1 MKARFVYGVGFVGVA
16 LVALVGAP
24 SAGVVESSDY
34 LYTLDGPHLAS
45 TASPFVGCSVGA
57 VDQNNVNFPN
67 TEPEPFVAVN
77 PANPLNV
84 VGVYQ
89 QDRWSSGA
97 AKAQGTAVSTDG
109 GASWPGHAFVPF
121 SECAGG
127 NPDYD
132 RTTDPWVTFDPA
144 GNAYQISLP
153 VSEDLEISA
162 VAVSKS
168 TDGGFTWDAP
178 KTLIRDETGLN
189 FNDKESITADPT
201 RPGYVYAVW
210 DRGSFPSDKM
220 ASIATFHSFAYRG
233 QPMFSRTTN
242 GGASW
247 STPVGIADTNIFTI
261 GNQIAVEPDGTL
273 VDVFAMFRGS
283 GRQPSSNQFFEAA
296 MISKD
301 AGRTWSQPINISNI
315 NLIALRDPDTGS
327 PVRAGDYLPDIAVD
341 PHSGAL
347 YTVWADGRFG
357 DGTYLDVVM
366 SKSTDGGRTWT
377 KPQAVD
383 TAPAGVSAFNG
394 TVAVTDDGTVAFLW
408 YDFRENDPSPGLPT
422 DVFLRHS
429 HDGGATLSATQQLA
443 GPFDMESA
451 PLSFGAGFFRG
462 YFLGDYQGLAAA
474 GDDLVAF
481 FTTTDGDQ
489 ANVYSVRALAP

>member
-1 MKARFVYGVGFVGVA
+1 MRIGSTATAFAVIVLG
-16 LVALVGAP
+16 ALVGAA
-24 SAGVVESSDY
+24 SAGAY
-34 LYTLDGPHLAS
+34 PYTLQGPTLAS
-45 TASPFVGCSVGA
+45 TASPFAGCPIGAADQTSV
-57 VDQNNVNFPN
+57 NSPN

-89 QDRWSSGA
+89 QDRWSDGA
-97 AKAQGTAVSTDG
+97 AKAQGTAASSDG
-109 GASWPGHAFVPF
+109 GASWTGHAFVPF

-153 VSEDLEISA
+153 VSANLEISA

-168 TDGGFTWDAP
+168 IDGGFTWDAP

-220 ASIATFHSFAYRG
+220 APIATLHSFAYRG

-242 GGASW
+242 GGTAW

-273 VDVFAMFRGS
+273 VDVFAEFRGS
-283 GRQPSSNQFFEAA
+283 GLQPSPNQFFEGV

-301 AGRTWSQPINISNI
+301 AGRTWSQPIKIANT
-315 NLIALRDPDTGS
+315 NLIALRDPYSGKL
-327 PVRAGDYLPDIAVD
+327 VRAGDYLPDIAVD

-347 YTVWADGRFG
+347 YVVWADARFG

-366 SKSTDGGRTWT
+366 SKSTNGGRSWT
-377 KPQAVD
+377 APKVVD
-383 TAPAGVSAFNG
+383 TAPAGASAFNSTVAVTGDG
-394 TVAVTDDGTVAFLW
+394 TVAVLW

-429 HDGGATLSATQQLA
+429 HDGGATFVGAQKLA
-443 GPFDMESA
+443 GPFDMENAPVSA
-451 PLSFGAGFFRG
+451 GRGF
-462 YFLGDYQGLAAA
+462 FLGDYQGLAAA
-474 GDDLVAF
+474 GNDLIAF

>member
-1 MKARFVYGVGFVGVA
+1 MSVRAVFAGGLAIA
-16 LVALVGAP
+16 LVALVGSP
-24 SAGVVESSDY
+24 STGAVAGGY

-45 TASPFVGCSVGA
+45 TASPFTGCSVETEDA
-57 VDQNNVNFPN
+57 DNVNFPN

-77 PANPLNV
+77 PTNPLNV

-97 AKAQGTAVSTDG
+97 AKAQGTAASTDG
-109 GASWPGHAFVPF
+109 GLTWPNHAFVPF
-121 SECAGG
+121 SACAGG
-127 NPDYD
+127 NPDYQ

-153 VSEDLEISA
+153 VSGDLEVSS

-168 TDGGFTWDAP
+168 TDGGVSWDAP

-220 ASIATFHSFAYRG
+220 APIATFHSFAYRG
-233 QPMFSRTTN
+233 QPMFSRTTDS
-242 GGASW
+242 GASW
-247 STPVGIADTNIFTI
+247 STPVGMADTNIFTI

-273 VDVFAMFRGS
+273 VDVFAEFRGS
-283 GRQPSSNQFFEAA
+283 GRQPSSNQFFEAV

-301 AGRTWSQPINISNI
+301 AGRTWSQPIKISNI
-315 NLIALRDPDTGS
+315 AFINLVDPDNGL

-347 YTVWADGRFG
+347 YVVWADARFG
-357 DGTYLDVVM
+357 DGSYFDVVM
-366 SKSTDGGRTWT
+366 SKSTDGGRKWT
-377 KPQAVD
+377 APKVVD

-394 TVAVTDDGTVAFLW
+394 TVAVTAEGTVAVLW
-408 YDFRENDPSPGLPT
+408 YDFRENDPRPGLPT

-429 HDGGATLSATQQLA
+429 HDGGATWSVAQKLA
-443 GPFDMESA
+443 GPFDMEAA
-451 PLSFGAGFFRG
+451 PLSFGPGFFRG

-474 GDDLVAF
+474 GNDLIAL
-481 FTTTDGDQ
+481 FTTTDGDR
-489 ANVYSVRALAP
+489 ANVYSVRASAP

>member
-1 MKARFVYGVGFVGVA
+1 MRRGSFFGAG
-16 LVALVGAP
+16 LVAAALAIVAGAP
-24 SAGVVESSDY
+24 SAGAY
-34 LYTLDGPHLAS
+34 PFTLNGPNLAS
-45 TASPFVGCSVGA
+45 TASPFTGCSVEA
-57 VDQNNVNFPN
+57 EDADNVNFPN

-77 PANPLNV
+77 PVNPVNV

-109 GASWPGHAFVPF
+109 GLSWTGHAFVPF

-153 VSEDLEISA
+153 LSHDLEVSA

-168 TDGGFTWDAP
+168 TDGGFSWDAP

-220 ASIATFHSFAYRG
+220 APISTFHSFAYRG

-242 GGASW
+242 SGASW
-247 STPVGIADTNIFTI
+247 STPIGIASTNIFTI
-261 GNQIAVEPDGTL
+261 GNQIVVEPDGTL
-273 VDVFAMFRGS
+273 VDVFTEFRGS
-283 GRQPSSNQFFEAA
+283 GLQPSPNQFFEAV

-301 AGRTWSQPINISNI
+301 AGRTWSQPIKISNVAFT
-315 NLIALRDPDTGS
+315 NLVDPDNGK
-327 PVRAGDYLPDIAVD
+327 PVRAGDYLPDVAVD
-341 PHSGAL
+341 PSSGAL
-347 YTVWADGRFG
+347 YVVWADAGFG
-357 DGTYLDVVM
+357 DGTYFDVVM
-366 SKSTDGGRTWT
+366 SKSTNGGRSWSM
-377 KPQAVD
+377 PRVVD
-383 TAPAGVSAFNG
+383 TAPAGASAFNG
-394 TVAVTDDGTVAFLW
+394 TVAVTNDGTVAVLW
-408 YDFRENDPSPGLPT
+408 YDFRENDASPGLPT

-429 HDGGATLSATQQLA
+429 HDAGATFVGAQQLA
-443 GPFDMESA
+443 GPFDMEAA
-451 PLSFGAGFFRG
+451 PLSFGPGFFRG

-474 GDDLVAF
+474 GNDLVAF
-481 FTTTDGDQ
+481 FATTDGDK
-489 ANVYSVRALAP
+489 ANVFSVRANAP

>member
-1 MKARFVYGVGFVGVA
+1 MRIGTVVGAGLASLA
-16 LVALVGAP
+16 LVAAP
-24 SAGVVESSDY
+24 SAVAY
-34 LYTLDGPHLAS
+34 PYALDGPHLAS
-45 TASPFVGCSVGA
+45 TASPFTGCSVETE
-57 VDQNNVNFPN
+57 DSNNVNFPN

-77 PANPLNV
+77 PTNTGNV

-97 AKAQGTAVSTDG
+97 AKAQGTAASNDG
-109 GASWPGHAFVPF
+109 GLSWPGHAFVPF

-127 NPDYD
+127 DPDYD
-132 RTTDPWVTFDPA
+132 RTTDPWVTFDPN

-153 VSEDLEISA
+153 LSHDLEISS

-168 TDGGFTWDAP
+168 TDGGFSWDAP

-220 ASIATFHSFAYRG
+220 APIATLRSFAYRG
-233 QPMFSRTTN
+233 QPMFSRTTDA
-242 GGASW
+242 GASW
-247 STPVGIADTNIFTI
+247 SKPVGMASTNIFTI
-261 GNQIAVEPDGTL
+261 GNQIVVEPDGTL
-273 VDVFAMFRGS
+273 VDVFAEFRGS
-283 GRQPSSNQFFEAA
+283 GLQPSPNQFFEAV

-301 AGRTWSQPINISNI
+301 AGRTWSQPIKISNI
-315 NLIALRDPDTGS
+315 NLINLTDPDNGL

-341 PHSGAL
+341 PSSGDL
-347 YTVWADGRFG
+347 YVVWADARFG

-377 KPQAVD
+377 RPKPVD
-383 TAPAGVSAFNG
+383 TAPADVSAFNG
-394 TVAVTDDGTVAFLW
+394 TVAVTGDGTVAVLW
-408 YDFRENDPSPGLPT
+408 YDFRENDSSPGLPT

-429 HDGGATLSATQQLA
+429 HDGGATFVGEQKLA
-443 GPFDMESA
+443 GPFDMEAA

-481 FTTTDGDQ
+481 FTTTDGDK
-489 ANVYSVRALAP
+489 ANVYSVRANAP

>member
-1 MKARFVYGVGFVGVA
+1 MSVRALFGGGLAIA
-16 LVALVGAP
+16 LVALVGSP
-24 SAGVVESSDY
+24 STGAAAGGY

-45 TASPFVGCSVGA
+45 SASPFTGCSVEA
-57 VDQNNVNFPN
+57 EDADNVNFPN

-77 PANPLNV
+77 PTNPLNV

-97 AKAQGTAVSTDG
+97 AKAQGTAASTDG
-109 GASWPGHAFVPF
+109 GLTWPNHAFVPF
-121 SECAGG
+121 SACAGG
-127 NPDYD
+127 NPDYQ
-132 RTTDPWVTFDPA
+132 RTTDPWLTFDPA

-153 VSEDLEISA
+153 VSGDLEVSS

-168 TDGGFTWDAP
+168 ADGGVSWDAP

-220 ASIATFHSFAYRG
+220 APISTFRSFAYRG
-233 QPMFSRTTN
+233 QPMFSRTTDS
-242 GGASW
+242 GASW
-247 STPVGIADTNIFTI
+247 STPVGMADTNIFTI
-261 GNQIAVEPDGTL
+261 GNQIVVEPDGTL
-273 VDVFAMFRGS
+273 VDVFAEFRGS
-283 GRQPSSNQFFEAA
+283 GLQPSPNQFLEAV

-301 AGRTWSQPINISNI
+301 AGRTWSQPIKISNI
-315 NLIALRDPDTGS
+315 AFTNLVDPDNGL

-347 YTVWADGRFG
+347 YVVWADARFG
-357 DGTYLDVVM
+357 DGTYFDVVM
-366 SKSTDGGRTWT
+366 SKSTDGGRKWT
-377 KPQAVD
+377 PPKIVD

-394 TVAVTDDGTVAFLW
+394 TVEVTADGTVAVLW
-408 YDFRENDPSPGLPT
+408 YDFRENDPNPGLPT

-429 HDGGATLSATQQLA
+429 HDGGATWSLAQKLA
-443 GPFDMESA
+443 GPFDMEAA

-474 GDDLVAF
+474 GNDLVAF
-481 FTTTDGDQ
+481 FTTTDGDR
-489 ANVYSVRALAP
+489 ANVYSVRAIAP

>member
-1 MKARFVYGVGFVGVA
+1 MRIGSTATAFA
-16 LVALVGAP
+16 LLVLGALVGP
-24 SAGVVESSDY
+24 DSAGAY
-34 LYTLDGPHLAS
+34 PYALQGPTLAS
-45 TASPFVGCSVGA
+45 TASPFAGCPIGAADQTSV
-57 VDQNNVNFPN
+57 NYPN

-77 PANPLNV
+77 PTNPLSV

-89 QDRWSSGA
+89 QDRWSDGA
-97 AKAQGTAVSTDG
+97 AKAQGTATSGDG
-109 GASWPGHAFVPF
+109 GASWTGHAFVPF

-132 RTTDPWVTFDPA
+132 RTTDPWVTFDPM

-153 VSEDLEISA
+153 VSANLEISA

-168 TDGGFTWDAP
+168 TDGGLTWDAP

-201 RPGYVYAVW
+201 RPGHVYAVW

-220 ASIATFHSFAYRG
+220 PPIATLHSFAYRG
-233 QPMFSRTTN
+233 QPMFSRTTDV
-242 GGASW
+242 GTSW

-273 VDVFAMFRGS
+273 VDVFAEFRGS
-283 GRQPSSNQFFEAA
+283 GVQPSPNQFFEGV

-301 AGRTWSQPINISNI
+301 AGRTWSQPIKISNT
-315 NLIALRDPDTGS
+315 NLIALRDPYSGNL
-327 PVRAGDYLPDIAVD
+327 VRAGDYLPDIAVD
-341 PHSGAL
+341 PHSGDL
-347 YTVWADGRFG
+347 YVVWADARFG
-357 DGTYLDVVM
+357 DGTYLDVVL
-366 SKSTDGGRTWT
+366 SKSTNGGRSWT
-377 KPQAVD
+377 APKVVD
-383 TAPAGVSAFNG
+383 TAPAGASAFNS
-394 TVAVTDDGTVAFLW
+394 TVAVTDDGTVAVLW

-429 HDGGATLSATQQLA
+429 HDGGATFVGAQKLA
-443 GPFDMESA
+443 GPFDMEKAPVSA
-451 PLSFGAGFFRG
+451 GRGF
-462 YFLGDYQGLAAA
+462 FLGDYQGLAAA
-474 GDDLVAF
+474 GNDLVAF
-481 FTTTDGDQ
+481 FTTTDGDP